1 MQITYEEGS
10 NIISMRGVLPT
21 TDATGKVRLNEGEYF
36 DFTVSSTLTGNSE
49 INWEIVAEDFS
60 NVISTTF
67 GSFLNNEFLTSY
79 LETGQSNMIVDSSTW
94 YLGMVLYGDDY
105 RLAKYDD
112 VANITLTSSTVTAKV
127 GLLRLGELGASTGES
142 MYTNGFVTLTA
153 IYVNSNMINYINYND
168 NLGLTGVGN
177 NVEVRPAMFLKDTVT
192 IASGTGTKDDLFV
205 LSN

>member
-1 MQITYEEGS
+1 MQMTYEESS

-49 INWEIVAEDFS
+49 INWEIAAEDFS
-60 NVISTTF
+60 NVTSTTF

-94 YLGMVLYGDDY
+94 YLGMVLYGSSDDY

-112 VANITLTSSTVTAKV
+112 VANKTLTSLTVTAKV
-127 GLLRLGELGASTGES
+127 GLL
-142 MYTNGFVTLTA
+142 
-153 IYVNSNMINYINYND
+153 
-168 NLGLTGVGN
+168 
-177 NVEVRPAMFLKDTVT
+177 
-192 IASGTGTKDDLFV
+192 
-205 LSN
+205 